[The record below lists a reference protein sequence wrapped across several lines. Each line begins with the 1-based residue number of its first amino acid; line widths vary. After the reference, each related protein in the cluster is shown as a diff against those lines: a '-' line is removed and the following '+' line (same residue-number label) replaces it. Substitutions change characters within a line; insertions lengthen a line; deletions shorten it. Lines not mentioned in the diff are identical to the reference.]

1 MMTIKE
7 IKVTKT
13 FEYKVEPYTLNG
25 SFVSSENSLVQF
37 NADIK
42 GEGGAYKGNAY
53 LSDGELRYNFSNVAP
68 IEVGEI
74 AAVCEAALAEAK
86 AMIA

>member
-1 MMTIKE
+1 MITIVE

-13 FEYKVEPYTLNG
+13 FEYAAEPYTLNG
-25 SFVSSENSLVQF
+25 SFVSSENSLEVF

-53 LSDGELRYNFSNVAP
+53 LRDGELRYNFSNVDP
-68 IEVGEI
+68 TEVGEI
-74 AAVCEAALAEAK
+74 AAACEAALAEAK